1 MCVCVCVFVYIYM
14 RLGWDKRKSAKEGKT
29 GQTGLKIF
37 YRPYLYLSSMDPI

>member
-1 MCVCVCVFVYIYM
+1 MCVCIYIYM

-29 GQTGLKIF
+29 GQTGSKIF